1 MKKIMYVAAIAFC
14 SVTLMSCNNS
24 KKTDASN
31 SNADTT
37 QVADMHTAETS
48 LDYFG
53 EYKGTIPAAD
63 CPGIKQTLVLNKD
76 NTFTLNSI
84 YIDRKDADFNDSGTF
99 SINGNI
105 LTLKPKDGQES
116 YYKVEEG
123 RVVML
128 MADKQPVTG
137 DLAEHYVLKQEKVF

>member
-1 MKKIMYVAAIAFC
+1 MKKKSIYLAAISLLVLA
-14 SVTLMSCNNS
+14 VASCTGGS
-24 KKTDASN
+24 KKADASAT
-31 SNADTT
+31 SSDTT
-37 QVADMHTAETS
+37 QVTDMHTAETS

-53 EYKGTIPAAD
+53 EYKGTTPAAD

-76 NTFTLNSI
+76 YTFTLNYI
-84 YIDRKDADFNDSGTF
+84 YIDRDVAFDESGTF
-99 SINGNI
+99 SIEGNI
-105 LTLKPKDGQES
+105 ITLKTKDGHDS

-137 DLAEHYVLKQEKVF
+137 ALAEHYILKKEE

>member
-1 MKKIMYVAAIAFC
+1 MMKSIYVAAIALC
-14 SVTLMSCNNS
+14 SITLMSCNSS
-24 KKTDASN
+24 KKTDATN

-37 QVADMHTAETS
+37 QVTDMHNAGNS

-53 EYKGTIPAAD
+53 VYKGTTPAAD
-63 CPGIKQTLVLNKD
+63 CPGIIQTL
-76 NTFTLNSI
+76 TLNSDYTYQLNMV
-84 YIDRKDADFNDSGTF
+84 YIDRPGSDVNDSGTF
-99 SINGNI
+99 SIDGNI
-105 LTLKPKDGQES
+105 ITTQPKDGRES

-137 DLAEHYVLKQEKVF
+137 ELAEHYILKKEK